1 MNYDYIACRLA
12 QGLLL
17 VALGLGLLDF
27 VQYVTL

>member
-17 VALGLGLLDF
+17 VALGLGMYDMIL
-27 VQYVTL
+27 YTLS

>member
-17 VALGLGLLDF
+17 VVLGLGMYDMILYIL
-27 VQYVTL
+27 